1 MQVLQAGTR
10 QSESV
15 LLNAASSKTF
25 SQGTQNSAAAVQQAN
40 AHIDSSV
47 TAVKVQWND
56 ADSKR

>member
-1 MQVLQAGTR
+1 MQVLQGGTR

-15 LLNAASSKTF
+15 SLNAASGKTF

-47 TAVKVQWND
+47 TAVKSAVE
-56 ADSKR
+56 